1 MSEVF
6 RALARSPFV
15 SGIARSLDLLG
26 SRNQPS
32 LYRDV
37 PPAQAD
43 ARAIASDWD
52 AVGYDVAVASKRLAE
67 EHADERVF
75 A

>member
-32 LYRDV
+32 PYRDV
-37 PPAQAD
+37 PAAHAD

-52 AVGYDVAVASKRLAE
+52 MVGHDVAEAADRLVQ
-67 EHADERVF
+67 EHEGERAFV
-75 A
+75 